1 LGLPRR
7 YSVKESTCQCRRHG
21 VNPWLENIP
30 WSRKW
35 QPIPIFL
42 SGEFHGQRSLVG
54 YSLWGHKES
63 DMTGPLTILILF
75 LIITLTDCPL
85 CARNAA
91 LFNSVISKDS

>member
-1 LGLPRR
+1 MHHRFDFWVGKISWR
-7 YSVKESTCQCRRHG
+7 
-21 VNPWLENIP
+21 
-30 WSRKW
+30 RKW
-35 QPIPIFL
+35 QSIPIFL
-42 SGEFHGQRSLVG
+42 SGELHGQRSLVG

-63 DMTGPLTILILF
+63 DMTEPLTILILF

>member
-1 LGLPRR
+1 M
-7 YSVKESTCQCRRHG
+7 
-21 VNPWLENIP
+21 
-30 WSRKW
+30 
-35 QPIPIFL
+35 
-42 SGEFHGQRSLVG
+42 G

-63 DMTGPLTILILF
+63 DMTEPLTILILF